1 MSFTF
6 ESEPIIERLKD
17 WLDGIRIDAEPPNEI
32 VVISGA
38 GNIVLWADEIVGK
51 SDEELYEFIKSR
63 LQQNLNDKTN

>member
-1 MSFTF
+1 MD
-6 ESEPIIERLKD
+6 EPISKKLKD
-17 WLDGIRIDAEPPNEI
+17 WLDGVRINAKPPNEI

-51 SDEELYEFIKSR
+51 SDEELYEFIQSR